1 MIVEEEI
8 EAEANFRS
16 DEDDDNALKANANQ
30 NRSMEES
37 DNREVEKSAA
47 DLLRVVAQ
55 QGQILEQMLQEQN
68 RLNRM
73 IKKMMDEKP

>member
-1 MIVEEEI
+1 MESG
-8 EAEANFRS
+8 ANF
-16 DEDDDNALKANANQ
+16 EIDDDDDKLSKAKAIE
-30 NRSMEES
+30 NRSMEELS
-37 DNREVEKSAA
+37 NREVEKSDA

-73 IKKMMDEKP
+73 IKKMMYEKL